1 MPTVETIYVG
11 TIVHSLSQTQLAYL
25 NPGILGVHTD
35 GTIAFLHTLPPST
48 PLNTFLTTLTPNT
61 PTIRHLPPHTL
72 LLPGFIDTH
81 IHAPQYPF
89 SGTGYTLP
97 LLTWLTTYTFPHERR
112 FASLSYAESI
122 YKRVVAKS
130 LRCGTTTAAWYGTIH
145 TPATILLARTCMEMG
160 QRAFVGKVCMDR
172 NGGQDYEE
180 SSVEQ
185 SIEDTKAFI
194 RGVQSLDSK
203 LVQPILTPRFAVSC
217 TSELLNDISKLADS
231 ENLRIQTHCAENKN
245 ECTLVESLFNLPYVQ
260 AYASCGILGPKTI
273 LAHCIHLSDS
283 DRELLSR
290 TQTSISHCPVS
301 NFALSSGI
309 CNVRAL
315 LDCGINVG
323 LGTDVAG
330 GWSTNLLTAIR
341 NALIASRV
349 LSMADGT
356 LPLTLEESFYMAT
369 LGGATTLGLES
380 VTGNFI
386 TGKSFDAILVDLDAC
401 ADSRRDEFASRT
413 VDVFEGEDVKH
424 FFEKFVFLGDER
436 NVVEVFVVG
445 GVLRFLPIALEFLD
459 L

>member
-1 MPTVETIYVG
+1 MATVETIYVG
-11 TIVHSLSQTQLAYL
+11 TIIHSISQTQLAYL
-25 NPGILGVHTD
+25 NPGILGVNTD
-35 GTIAFLHTLPPST
+35 GTIAFVHTLPPST
-48 PLNTFLTTLTPNT
+48 PLDTFLATLTSNNT
-61 PTIRHLPPHTL
+61 PTIRHLPAHTL

-112 FASLSYAESI
+112 FSSLSYAETI

-145 TPATILLARTCMEMG
+145 TPATILLARTCVEMG
-160 QRAFVGKVCMDR
+160 QRALVGKVCMDR
-172 NGGQDYEE
+172 NGGDGYVEN
-180 SSVEQ
+180 SAEQ
-185 SIEDTKAFI
+185 SCEDTIEFI
-194 RGVQSLDSK
+194 RGVRQLGSE

-217 TSELLNDISKLADS
+217 TKELLASISSLSDS
-231 ENLRIQTHCAENKN
+231 ENLRIQTHCAENIQ
-245 ECTLVESLFNLPYVQ
+245 ECTLVESLFHLPYVQ
-260 AYASCGILGPKTI
+260 AYHSCGILGPKTI
-273 LAHCIHLSDS
+273 LAHCIHLNDS

-315 LDCGINVG
+315 LDAGISVG

-349 LSMADGT
+349 LSMRDGT
-356 LPLTLEESFYMAT
+356 VPLSLEEGVYMAT
-369 LGGATTLGLES
+369 LGGAKTLGLDAQ
-380 VTGNFI
+380 TGNFVN
-386 TGKSFDAILVDLDAC
+386 GKYFDAILVDLDAC
-401 ADSRRDEFASRT
+401 ADGRRDHFASRS
-413 VDVFEGEDVKH
+413 VDVFEGEGPQEC
-424 FFEKFVFLGDER
+424 FEKFLFLGDER
-436 NVVEVFVVG
+436 NVVEVFVAGRRVFC
-445 GVLRFLPIALEFLD
+445 VDE
-459 L
+459 